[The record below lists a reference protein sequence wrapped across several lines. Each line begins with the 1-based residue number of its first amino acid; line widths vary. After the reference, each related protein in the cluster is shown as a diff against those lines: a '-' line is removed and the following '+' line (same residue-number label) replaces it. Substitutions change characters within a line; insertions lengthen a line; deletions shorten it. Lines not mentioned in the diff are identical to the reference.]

1 MVGQFGVVLSNL
13 AYLAELPGLDFGEK
27 NGKAAFRSS
36 SARPRD
42 GSSKTAKALPGMKSS
57 ARIPR
62 HFVTEWLTAIL
73 SRCAN
78 DRSSLLLDSFGLG
91 D

>member
-1 MVGQFGVVLSNL
+1 MLSNL
-13 AYLAELPGLDFGEK
+13 AYLAESQGLDLGEK
-27 NGKAAFRSS
+27 NGKAAFRFS
-36 SARPRD
+36 SARPHD
-42 GSSKTAKALPGMKSS
+42 GSSKTAKALPGMKVVCN
-57 ARIPR
+57 IPR